1 MPTAACA
8 GEATAGP
15 ASLTLGVEQA
25 WASIIEAMDRAGVD
39 RHRTGGAVAVAAA
52 LAGSR
57 NRENRAR
64 FHALNPLGVPVIVM
78 TDGHASLIGALAGRP
93 GTVAA
98 VGTGVAVHRLQP
110 DGRVASCSGWGFPAG
125 DEGSGAW
132 IGQRAIAW
140 YLRHLDGR
148 DGRESLL
155 GPVLAGRVGSQAGE
169 IQAWLLGAPSTRYAS
184 LAPLVVDAAAE
195 GDAVAGGILDAAAAE
210 ISCAIDALGP
220 AGTRRAGGADRRA
233 GAGAGGAAAAGPAPP
248 AGSAGRRGSRRP
260 DPDPYAASALP
271 WGGPRPDG
279 DLAAVS
285 PSRPT
290 CTQRPL
296 RNTDTKESPAMTMLD
311 EVRSMPEVCPRRP
324 GTRGTRP
331 WRRRARRI
339 READPTVLVTVARG
353 QFSDNAAEVNR
364 AQLRPA
370 AGVDA
375 ASACRRRW

>member
-1 MPTAACA
+1 MPAEDLTPAVPDAAA
-8 GEATAGP
+8 AAAIRTLIAIDGGGTGTRVRVTDAEGRVRGEATAGP

-25 WASIIEAMDRAGVD
+25 WASIGEAIDRAGVD

-64 FHALNPLGVPVIVM
+64 FHALNPLGVPVVVM

-98 VGTGVAVHRLQP
+98 VGTGVAVHRLHP
-110 DGRVASCSGWGFPAG
+110 DGRVSSCSGWGFPAG

-140 YLRHLDGR
+140 HLRHLDGR

-184 LAPLVVDAAAE
+184 LAPLVIDAAAG

-210 ISCAIDALGP
+210 ISCGIDALDRPEPAARVALTGGLGP
-220 AGTRRAGGADRRA
+220 VLAERLPPGLRRRLVAPEGGALDGLILILR
-233 GAGAGGAAAAGPAPP
+233 GLAP
-248 AGSAGRRGSRRP
+248 GEGE
-260 DPDPYAASALP
+260 
-271 WGGPRPDG
+271 
-279 DLAAVS
+279 
-285 PSRPT
+285 T
-290 CTQRPL
+290 
-296 RNTDTKESPAMTMLD
+296 
-311 EVRSMPEVCPRRP
+311 
-324 GTRGTRP
+324 
-331 WRRRARRI
+331 
-339 READPTVLVTVARG
+339 
-353 QFSDNAAEVNR
+353 
-364 AQLRPA
+364 
-370 AGVDA
+370 
-375 ASACRRRW
+375 